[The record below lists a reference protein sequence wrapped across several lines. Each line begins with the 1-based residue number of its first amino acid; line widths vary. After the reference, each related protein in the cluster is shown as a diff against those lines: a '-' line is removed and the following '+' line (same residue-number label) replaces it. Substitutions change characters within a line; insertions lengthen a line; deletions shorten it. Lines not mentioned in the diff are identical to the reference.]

1 MIRKLKY
8 FFDFYFNSTNQYS
21 VHSPLVFNLITKCIY
36 LKKKE
41 SLLNPNILVKILSD
55 YFHDKNDDKYNI
67 IYLKNISSH
76 NDKLQKQLSI
86 ARNVIIVI
94 DKNELYYNYSEW
106 IKLINGSKSQISIN
120 FYYFGILI
128 FRRKKLYKQNY
139 KIRL

>member
-41 SLLNPNILVKILSD
+41 NLSNPTKLVYILKEYFKIE
-55 YFHDKNDDKYNI
+55 NNDKYAI
-67 IYLKNISSH
+67 VYLKNISNYH
-76 NDKLQKQLSI
+76 AMLKKQLI
-86 ARNVIIVI
+86 LTDNVIIVI
-94 DKNELYYNYSEW
+94 DKNELYCNYASW
-106 IKLINGSKSQISIN
+106 NNLINRNKSQISIN
-120 FYYFGILI
+120 FYYFGLLI
-128 FRRKKLYKQNY
+128 FRKKKLYKQNY

>member
-1 MIRKLKY
+1 M
-8 FFDFYFNSTNQYS
+8 F
-21 VHSPLVFNLITKCIY
+21 LIT
-36 LKKKE
+36 
-41 SLLNPNILVKILSD
+41 D

-86 ARNVIIVI
+86 AKNVIIVI
-94 DKNELYYNYSEW
+94 DKNELYNNYSEW

>member
-86 ARNVIIVI
+86 
-94 DKNELYYNYSEW
+94 
-106 IKLINGSKSQISIN
+106 
-120 FYYFGILI
+120 FGII
-128 FRRKKLYKQNY
+128 EKKNTG
-139 KIRL
+139 